1 MKAFHDLLLIKNFR
15 ETRAEL
21 AVVKQRHALAIAN
34 ERRHTDDEA
43 LRAFRH
49 FALVQERGWYA
60 DLCRRIV
67 RVRDIEAVQQ
77 SVVILRSDERTREDA
92 LAQSEQALN
101 AEKKR
106 MDEARENHRLAT
118 LTKQKFVEL
127 VRVHSDDEL
136 KELERQEDAEMEEI
150 AELRRDRADW
160 NCSDDEIYETA
171 REEGSEVAA

>member
-21 AVVKQRHALAIAN
+21 AVAKQRHVLAMAN
-34 ERRHTDDEA
+34 ERRNTDDEA
-43 LRAFRH
+43 LRTFRH
-49 FALVQERGWYA
+49 QAVVQERGWYA

-67 RVRDIEAVQQ
+67 RVRDIEAVHQ
-77 SVVILRSDERTREDA
+77 SVVILRNAERTREEA
-92 LAQSEQALN
+92 LTQSEQALN
-101 AEKKR
+101 LEKKR
-106 MDEARENHRLAT
+106 MDEARESHRLAT

-150 AELRRDRADW
+150 AELRRERSEWDESHAAHENDTAD
-160 NCSDDEIYETA
+160 
-171 REEGSEVAA
+171 EVAA